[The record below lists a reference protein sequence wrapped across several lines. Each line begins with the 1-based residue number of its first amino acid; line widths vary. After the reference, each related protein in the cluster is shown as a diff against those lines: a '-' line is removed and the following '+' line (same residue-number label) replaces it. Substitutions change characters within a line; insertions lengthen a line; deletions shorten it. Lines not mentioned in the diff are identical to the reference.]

1 MTTIKKIYFYV
12 LILIGSILLSLN
24 SCEKGDI
31 DDNGG
36 NNEKGDVPVLS
47 TTEITD
53 ITNTTATSGGIITD
67 DKGFAVTSRGVC
79 WSTNEN
85 PSIRDNKTE
94 NGAGG
99 GSFISS
105 INDLKP
111 GTRYYVRSY
120 ATNSKGTGYGMAMSF
135 TTNYD
140 PILTTKEITE
150 ITHTTATSGGN
161 ITDDGGVYITAR
173 GVAWS
178 KSEKPSISDSKTDDG
193 EGMGSFT
200 SKIVDLDPNSTYYV
214 RAYATNSVGTVYG
227 NQFVF
232 KTLEVPWRE
241 SNEIQFTKIASS
253 PQYSKLSSL
262 SGRGHVMYKV
272 NKIGEGGSSP
282 YFLDKV
288 KVQYTGWYKNNWEKS
303 DSYIDDHGNAINNK
317 VVFDTT
323 SKNNI
328 PRTFSVNDVIDG
340 FSTAL
345 QHMKVGDIWEI
356 WVPWELGY
364 GSSGSG
370 SIPGYTTLVFEIELI
385 EIM

>member
-1 MTTIKKIYFYV
+1 MTTTKKIYFYV
-12 LILIGSILLSLN
+12 LILIGSILLFLN

-67 DKGFAVTSRGVC
+67 DKGFTVTSRGVC

-140 PILTTKEITE
+140 PHSYYK
-150 ITHTTATSGGN
+150 GN
-161 ITDDGGVYITAR
+161 NR
-173 GVAWS
+173 NN
-178 KSEKPSISDSKTDDG
+178 P
-193 EGMGSFT
+193 
-200 SKIVDLDPNSTYYV
+200 YYC
-214 RAYATNSVGTVYG
+214 
-227 NQFVF
+227 
-232 KTLEVPWRE
+232 
-241 SNEIQFTKIASS
+241 
-253 PQYSKLSSL
+253 
-262 SGRGHVMYKV
+262 HV
-272 NKIGEGGSSP
+272 
-282 YFLDKV
+282 
-288 KVQYTGWYKNNWEKS
+288 WWE
-303 DSYIDDHGNAINNK
+303 Y
-317 VVFDTT
+317 
-323 SKNNI
+323 
-328 PRTFSVNDVIDG
+328 
-340 FSTAL
+340 
-345 QHMKVGDIWEI
+345 
-356 WVPWELGY
+356 Y
-364 GSSGSG
+364 
-370 SIPGYTTLVFEIELI
+370 
-385 EIM
+385 